1 MTRGLRWRVFVLQVG
16 LIGILGFVAGFLFWG
31 NSFVHNMVT
40 NELVA
45 QKITFPAVGSPGF
58 DAKDLGA
65 DHYNNM
71 LPYAGQQLSTGDQA
85 QAYANDYINVH
96 LGKVAGGQTYSQVS
110 GALIAEQAKTTPD
123 AKVVATLTGQ
133 RTTLFMGEMLRS
145 TLLNAYGWWTVGQY
159 AFYAAIGLTVA
170 ACAVFLALAFEILAM
185 RRRREVTEKVTAG
198 RPAMVGGGN

>member
-1 MTRGLRWRVFVLQVG
+1 MTRGLRWRVFILQIG

-45 QKITFPAVGSPGF
+45 QKITFPTVGSPGF

-71 LPYAGQQLSTGDQA
+71 VPYAGQQLSTGDQA
-85 QAYANDYINVH
+85 QVYANDYINVH
-96 LGKVAGGQTYSQVS
+96 LGKVAAGQTYSQVS
-110 GALIAEQAKTTPD
+110 GTLIAEQAKANPD

-133 RTTLFMGEMLRS
+133 RQTLFMGEMLRG
-145 TLLNAYGWWTVGQY
+145 TLLNAYGWWTIGQY
-159 AFYAAIGLTVA
+159 ALYAAIGLTVA
-170 ACAVFLALAFEILAM
+170 ACAVFFALVFEILAM
-185 RRRREVTEKVTAG
+185 RRKHEVTEKVTAG